1 MDFSVVIPVIFL
13 EEANN
18 AHYNS
23 IDLRAYRKSHIHD
36 GAAGESSLE
45 LERVLSGRIPKLKF
59 AKIEE
64 FLIQLYVGIN
74 GYRGNSRYDSSRC

>member
-1 MDFSVVIPVIFL
+1 MMQKLKMDFSVVIPVIFL

-45 LERVLSGRIPKLKF
+45 LERG
-59 AKIEE
+59 
-64 FLIQLYVGIN
+64 
-74 GYRGNSRYDSSRC
+74 

>member
-1 MDFSVVIPVIFL
+1 MQKLAKELSVVVPVTFF

-45 LERVLSGRIPKLKF
+45 LERG
-59 AKIEE
+59 
-64 FLIQLYVGIN
+64 
-74 GYRGNSRYDSSRC
+74 